1 VLLLFGPAG
10 VEGFF
15 RNGGKPARERALPP
29 PGEQFPDREALME
42 IAKRYG
48 QDFVGPPLPPRD

>member
-1 VLLLFGPAG
+1 LFSGPAG

-15 RNGGKPARERALPP
+15 REGGKPAQSRGLPP
-29 PGEQFPDREALME
+29 ADEQFIDRQDLME

-48 QDFVGPPLPPRD
+48 QDFVGPPLPPKS